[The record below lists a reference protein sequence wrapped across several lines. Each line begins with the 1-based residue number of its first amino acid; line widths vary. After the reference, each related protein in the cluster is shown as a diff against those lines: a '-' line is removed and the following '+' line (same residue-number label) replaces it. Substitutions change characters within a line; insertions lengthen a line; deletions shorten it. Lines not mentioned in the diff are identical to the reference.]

1 MCRSCSNGWGSDVMS
16 TWSLSFEP
24 LLSLSLLAALLLP
37 LALLGLAGLWM
48 RRRGAVLRLAAL
60 AALAAALLNPV
71 LLDEQRDALQSVVAV
86 VVDRSQSQS
95 IGARERQTDA
105 ALAGLKER
113 LARFSQFDVRV
124 IETGRDDPAAGDRT
138 ETRLFAALQG
148 AFRDVPNSRIAGA
161 VMITDG
167 QVHDVPATL
176 QFGAPLH
183 ALITG
188 HEGERDRRIR
198 FEKAPRFGL
207 VDKPLGMT
215 YRVIAT
221 SGQTGPVDV
230 DIAVNGK
237 AVGTQQTLIGRETP
251 LDIVVPEAGRNI
263 VELSIAAEDGELTET
278 NNRTIAL
285 VDGIRENLRVL
296 LVSGEPHAGERT
308 WRNLLKSDASV
319 DLVHFTILRPPEKQD
334 STPINELSLI
344 AFPTREL
351 FVDKISEFDLIIF
364 DRYQHRDVLPVLYYD
379 YIAEYVEKGGALLIA
394 AGPEYAGYA
403 TIANTPLM
411 SALPAMPTGEVI
423 DKAFY
428 PRLTELGQRHPVT
441 RGLDGSASE
450 PPHWGRWF
458 RTISVENP
466 QGEVVMKGP
475 DEQPLLL
482 LDRKGEGRVGML
494 LSDQGWL
501 WARGYEGG
509 GPHVQL
515 YRRLAHWLM
524 KEPEL
529 EEERLTADGRGMAL
543 DIRRQT
549 MSEDPGPADI
559 TTPSGRKMQAKLT
572 QTAPGIFTGSI
583 EAGEIGLYRIG
594 NGDLSTLAH
603 VGPVNAPEFADV
615 VSTAGKLKPVAEA
628 AGGSVRRLA
637 GTDPGGVKLPSVVP
651 VRAGGD
657 ASGSDWIGLR
667 NTQDS
672 VLKSVRSVPLFGGF
686 LGLGVLLLALGGMWY
701 REGR

>member
-1 MCRSCSNGWGSDVMS
+1 MNN
-16 TWSLSFEP
+16 WSLSFEP
-24 LLSLSLLAALLLP
+24 LLSWPLLAAVFIP
-37 LALLGLAGLWM
+37 LALLAFAGLLL
-48 RRRGAVLRLAAL
+48 RQRGAVMRAIAL

-71 LLDEQRDALQSVVAV
+71 LLDEEREPLQSVVAL

-95 IGARERQTDA
+95 IGEREQQAEA
-105 ALAGLKER
+105 ALAGMKER
-113 LARFSQFDVRV
+113 LARFGQFDVRV
-124 IETGRDDPAAGDRT
+124 VETGRSDTAAGDRT
-138 ETRLFAALQG
+138 ETRLFSALQN

-167 QVHDVPATL
+167 QVHDVPATAPD
-176 QFGAPLH
+176 FDAPLH

-188 HEGERDRRIR
+188 HEGEKDRRIR

-207 VDKPLGMT
+207 VGKPLDMT
-215 YRVIAT
+215 YRVLAT
-221 SGQTGPVDV
+221 DGNQGTVDV
-230 DIAVNGK
+230 NVAINGRQ
-237 AVGTQQTLIGRETP
+237 AGVTQAQVGREMP
-251 LDIVVPEAGRNI
+251 LQIIVPNAGRNI
-263 VELSIAAEDGELTET
+263 VELSIPVEDGELTDT

-334 STPINELSLI
+334 ATPIHELSLI

-351 FVDKISEFDLIIF
+351 FVEKINEFDLIIF
-364 DRYQHRDVLPVLYYD
+364 DRYQHRDVLPILYYD
-379 YIAEYVEKGGALLIA
+379 YIAEYVENGGALLIA
-394 AGPEYAGYA
+394 AGPEYAGYS

-450 PPHWGRWF
+450 PPRWGRWF
-458 RTISVENP
+458 RTVRIENP
-466 QGEVVMKGP
+466 QGEVVMKGA

-482 LDRKGEGRVGML
+482 LDHKGEGRVGML

-529 EEERLTADGRGMAL
+529 EEERLTADGRGMVL

-549 MSEDPGPADI
+549 MSEDPGPVQV
-559 TTPSGRKMQAKLT
+559 TTPSGKTVDVRLSQSE
-572 QTAPGIFTGSI
+572 PGIFTGSL
-583 EAGEIGLYRIG
+583 ETDEIGLYQVA

-603 VGPVNAPEFADV
+603 VGPVNSPEFTDV
-615 VSTAGKLKPVAEA
+615 LSTPDKLKPVAEA
-628 AGGSVRRLA
+628 VGGSVRRLA
-637 GTDPGGVKLPSVVP
+637 GSDPAGVDLPSIVP
-651 VRAGGD
+651 VRPSAQ
-657 ASGSDWIGLR
+657 ASGNDWIGLR
-667 NTQDS
+667 NTEDS
-672 VLKSVRSVPLFGGF
+672 VLKSVSSVPFFGGF
-686 LGLGVLLLALGGMWY
+686 LGLGLLLLALGGMWY

>member
-1 MCRSCSNGWGSDVMS
+1 MNN
-16 TWSLSFEP
+16 WSLSFEP
-24 LLSLSLLAALLLP
+24 LLSWPLLAAVLVPLTLL
-37 LALLGLAGLWM
+37 ALAGLWM
-48 RRRGAVLRLAAL
+48 HRRGALLRLAAL

-71 LLDEQRDALQSVVAV
+71 LLDEERDPLQSVVAL

-95 IGARERQTDA
+95 IGGREQQTDA
-105 ALAGLKER
+105 ALAGMKER
-113 LARFSQFDVRV
+113 LARFGQFDVRV
-124 IETGRDDPAAGDRT
+124 VETGRGDAAAGDRT
-138 ETRLFAALQG
+138 ETRLFSALQN
-148 AFRDVPNSRIAGA
+148 AFREVPNSRIAGA

-167 QVHDVPATL
+167 QVHDVPATAPD
-176 QFGAPLH
+176 FNAPLH

-188 HEGERDRRIR
+188 HEGEKDRRIR

-207 VDKPLGMT
+207 VGKPLDMT
-215 YRVIAT
+215 YRILAT
-221 SGQTGPVDV
+221 GGQTGPVDV
-230 DIAVNGK
+230 RIAVNGEDM
-237 AVGTQQTLIGRETP
+237 GTQQALIGQETP
-251 LDIVVPEAGRNI
+251 LNIIAPNAGRNI
-263 VELSIAAEDGELTET
+263 VELSIPAQEDELTDT
-278 NNRTIAL
+278 NNRAIAL

-334 STPINELSLI
+334 ATPIHELSLI

-351 FVDKISEFDLIIF
+351 FVEKINEFDLIIF
-364 DRYQHRDVLPVLYYD
+364 DRYQHRDVLPILYYD
-379 YIAEYVEKGGALLIA
+379 YIAEYVENGGALLIA
-394 AGPEYAGYA
+394 AGPEYAGYS

-411 SALPAMPTGEVI
+411 SALPGMPTGEVI

-428 PRLTELGQRHPVT
+428 PRLTDLGQRHPVT
-441 RGLDGSASE
+441 RGLEGSQAE
-450 PPHWGRWF
+450 PPRWGRWF
-458 RTISVENP
+458 RTVRVENP
-466 QGEVVMKGP
+466 QGEVVMKGAE
-475 DEQPLLL
+475 EQPLLL

-529 EEERLTADGRGMAL
+529 EEERLTADGRGMVL

-549 MSEDPGPADI
+549 MSDDPGAAEV
-559 TTPSGRKMQAKLT
+559 TMPSGKTVEVRLAQSG
-572 QTAPGIFTGSI
+572 PGIFTGSL
-583 EAGEIGLYRIG
+583 ETDEIGLYQVA

-603 VGPVNAPEFADV
+603 VGPVNAPEFTDV
-615 VSTAGKLKPVAEA
+615 VSTADRLKPVAEA
-628 AGGSVRRLA
+628 VGGSVRRLS
-637 GTDPGGVKLPSVVP
+637 GSDPSGVNLPSVVP
-651 VRAGGD
+651 VRPSGEAAGGD
-657 ASGSDWIGLR
+657 WVGLR

-672 VLKSVRSVPLFGGF
+672 VLKSVSSVPLFGGF
-686 LGLGVLLLALGGMWY
+686 LGLGLLLLALGAMWY